1 MDDLITDA
9 SMASRLRIRTAALAV
24 GAGALIL
31 LLKFG
36 AFLLTNSVA
45 LLSDAGESVVNVA
58 SAALALLTLW
68 LAGQPPD
75 ENHRYGHGKV
85 EYISSVVEGLLILAA
100 GASVLALSVPR
111 LLKPAPLVRLG
122 AGLAVS
128 AAASAINLL
137 VALAMRRSARRT
149 ESIAL
154 EAGSAHLLTDV
165 LTTGAVISGLVL
177 VRLTGWTVLD
187 PLLAILVALHILKTG
202 ASVTRRSLGGLLDE
216 RLSEQEERA
225 LRRVLDRFAAE
236 GVAYHAM
243 RTRRSG
249 AQRFVDLHMEVPSH
263 LNVEEAH
270 DLADRVEAALREE
283 FPSLD
288 VLIHLEPQT
297 APREDPKGM

>member
-1 MDDLITDA
+1 MDRLITDA
-9 SMASRLRIRTAALAV
+9 SMAFRLRIRTAALAL
-24 GAGALIL
+24 GAGVLIL

-75 ENHRYGHGKV
+75 ENHRYGHGKI
-85 EYISSVVEGLLILAA
+85 EYISSIVEGLLILTA
-100 GASVLALSVPR
+100 GASVLLLSLPR
-111 LLKPAPLVRLG
+111 FLKPAPIARLG
-122 AGLAVS
+122 LGLAIS
-128 AAASAINLL
+128 IAASAINLL
-137 VALAMRRSARRT
+137 VAVAMRRSARKT

-165 LTTGAVISGLVL
+165 LTTGGVVGGLIL

-187 PLLAILVALHILKTG
+187 PVVAILVALHILKTG
-202 ASVTRRSLGGLLDE
+202 ASVIRRSLGGLLDE

-225 LRRVLDRFAAE
+225 LRRVLDRFASE

-288 VLIHLEPQT
+288 VLIHLEPQA
-297 APREDPKGM
+297 APREGPEGM

>member
-1 MDDLITDA
+1 MDSVITDA
-9 SMASRLRIRTAALAV
+9 SMAFRLRIRTALLALAV
-24 GAGALIL
+24 GILIL

-45 LLSDAGESVVNVA
+45 LLSDAGESLVNVA

-75 ENHRYGHGKV
+75 EDHRYGHGKI
-85 EYISSVVEGLLILAA
+85 EYISSVVEGLFILAA
-100 GASVLALSVPR
+100 GISVLALSIPR
-111 LLKPAPLVRLG
+111 LLRPAPLTRLG
-122 AGLAVS
+122 LGLAISVG
-128 AAASAINLL
+128 ASSINLL

-165 LTTGAVISGLVL
+165 LTTGGVVAGLIL

-187 PLLAILVALHILKTG
+187 PLLAILVSLHILKTG
-202 ASVTRRSLGGLLDE
+202 ASIIRRSLGGLLDE

-225 LRRVLDRFAAE
+225 LRKILDRFAPE

-263 LNVEEAH
+263 LNVEQAH

-283 FPSLD
+283 FSSLD
-288 VLIHLEPQT
+288 VLIHLEPET
-297 APREDPKGM
+297 APREDLK